1 MDKKQLIIGFFV
13 GLFANSLGLIL
24 VGYFTSYQSNRIGG
38 IGEVLVAAYREDF
51 LGKLISLGA
60 ILNLLCFFYFL
71 KKQQDSRAAGV
82 LVATILVA
90 IFTFLIKL

>member
-1 MDKKQLIIGFFV
+1 MNKKQLIIGLVF
-13 GLFANSLGLIL
+13 GLFSNSLGLIIVL
-24 VGYFTSYQSNRIGG
+24 YLTGNLSNKGG
-38 IGEVLVAAYREDF
+38 LTAVLAAAYHEDF

-90 IFTFLIKL
+90 VFTFLIKL

>member
-1 MDKKQLIIGFFV
+1 MNKKQLIIGLVF
-13 GLFANSLGLIL
+13 GLFSNSLGLTIVL
-24 VGYFTSYQSNRIGG
+24 YLTRNLSNKAGG
-38 IGEVLVAAYREDF
+38 LTAVLAAAYHEDF

-90 IFTFLIKL
+90 VFTFLIKL